1 MQININPD
9 KDFVA
14 HMRKALKD
22 NNGFCP
28 CAIVRSED
36 TKCMCKEFRGM
47 EEGTCHCGLYIK
59 IKDKPAAENADHCIC
74 CGAVIPEGRMV
85 CPNCGE

>member
-28 CAIVRSED
+28 CAIEKRRYQ
-36 TKCMCKEFRGM
+36 MWACKEFREM
-47 EEGTCHCGLYIK
+47 EEGDCHCGLYIK
-59 IKDKPAAENADHCIC
+59 IKDKPASENADHCIC
-74 CGAVIPEGRMV
+74 RTADRMGAEWSVQTV
-85 CPNCGE
+85 